1 MMMLLQPA
9 GHEPRRNPLDNGE
22 PPVDKSGVRMDKE
35 SPVEPGNHTSHRPHH
50 RPADKARQDDAYRPE
65 IDNPPAGPHIPVRA
79 ADGKD
84 GKKDDEKNH
93 VPPAEMLGRNGF
105 TEKSGAAYEEQK
117 KKENGNAEP
126 YMLYADN
133 P

>member
-1 MMMLLQPA
+1 MNPA
-9 GHEPRRNPLDNGE
+9 AIPWIMVSPPWIKAASVWIKKARWNP
-22 PPVDKSGVRMDKE
+22 
-35 SPVEPGNHTSHRPHH
+35 

-93 VPPAEMLGRNGF
+93 VSPAEMFGRNGF

>member
-1 MMMLLQPA
+1 MF
-9 GHEPRRNPLDNGE
+9 
-22 PPVDKSGVRMDKE
+22 
-35 SPVEPGNHTSHRPHH
+35 
-50 RPADKARQDDAYRPE
+50 
-65 IDNPPAGPHIPVRA
+65 
-79 ADGKD
+79 
-84 GKKDDEKNH
+84 
-93 VPPAEMLGRNGF
+93 GRNGF